1 MRREDLEER
10 LDTEVTVTR
19 FLMEVSTQEY
29 LDSAEQIM

>member
-10 LDTEVTVTR
+10 LDTEVTVTL
-19 FLMEVSTQEY
+19 LMEVSTQEY